1 MTVFSRVSDIMFSKW
16 HNFQDRIRDPRS
28 QRRLVLVIVCIALLL
43 DNMLYMVI
51 VPIIPNFL
59 TLQKEMLEETK
70 YQYRYYNMT
79 HSPNES
85 VGVTHSYVMAHK
97 LNPSGQ
103 FKDGEIV
110 NVPEDA
116 VLATNNTW
124 HPDVHHDNR
133 IYLLKIPVPPP
144 PISYGDE
151 GLAIGVLFASKAICQ
166 LFVNPFTGG
175 LIDRIGYDIPMMIGL
190 TIMFFSTSVLAF
202 GDSYAVL
209 FLARSLQGLG
219 SAFADTAG
227 LAMIADRFTE
237 EAERTKSL
245 GIALAFI
252 SFGSLFAPPF
262 GGILYE
268 FAGKTFPFVILAL
281 VCLID
286 GVLMVLVM
294 KPVRLERSMLTRE
307 ERPKGTPIYKLL
319 MDPYIALSAGAL
331 AMANVSL
338 AFLEPTI
345 SLWMKV
351 TMGADE
357 WQIGF
362 VWLPAFIPHVL
373 GVYITVKL
381 AYKFKQYQWLMALI
395 GLAMEGIFCFFIP
408 FCTKF
413 FTVIFPIMG
422 VCFGIALVDTALL
435 PTLGY
440 LVDVRHASVYGS
452 VYAIADISYSL
463 AYAIGPIV
471 AGSIVA
477 SIGFLWLNILIFTTN
492 IMYAPLLFFLRNIYL
507 YKPFDN
513 DNEVLIDDPPPKSYN
528 TYVQNGGLHGKP
540 EIVDSGDNFASHL
553 KISNRKSNEIDCYPP
568 PTEPDYVYNKD
579 TSYNF
584 YNQFH

>member
-1 MTVFSRVSDIMFSKW
+1 MTLYSRVCGFGYGKW
-16 HNFQDRIRDPRS
+16 QKFQDKIRDSKS

-51 VPIIPNFL
+51 VPIIPNYL
-59 TLQKEMLEETK
+59 ALQKEKSDETK
-70 YQYRYYNMT
+70 YQYRYYDVT
-79 HSPNES
+79 HSTNDTT
-85 VGVTHSYVMAHK
+85 GVTHSYILAHK
-97 LNPSGQ
+97 LNPNGK
-103 FKDGEIV
+103 FKNGEVV
-110 NVPEDA
+110 NIPQDA
-116 VLATNNTW
+116 ILAENNTF
-124 HPDVHHDNR
+124 HPDYHDNR

-151 GLAIGVLFASKAICQ
+151 GLAIGVLFASKAIFQ
-166 LFVNPFTGG
+166 LCINPFTGG

-190 TIMFFSTSVLAF
+190 TIMFLSTFVFAF
-202 GDSYAVL
+202 GESYAVL

-219 SAFADTAG
+219 SAFADTSG

-237 EAERTKSL
+237 EKERTKSL

-268 FAGKTFPFVILAL
+268 FTGKTAPFVILAL
-281 VCLID
+281 VCLLD
-286 GVLMVLVM
+286 GILMILVM

-307 ERPKGTPIYKLL
+307 ERPAGTPIYRLL
-319 MDPYIALSAGAL
+319 MDPYIAVAAGAL

-362 VWLPAFIPHVL
+362 SWLPAFIPHVL

-395 GLAMEGIFCFFIP
+395 GLSMEGIFCFFIP
-408 FCTKF
+408 FCTSF
-413 FTVIFPIMG
+413 FAVIFPIMG
-422 VCFGIALVDTALL
+422 LCFGIALVDTALL

-440 LVDVRHASVYGS
+440 LVDVRHTSVYGS

-471 AGSIVA
+471 AGSIV
-477 SIGFLWLNILIFTTN
+477 SNIGFLWLNILIFLTN
-492 IMYAPLLFFLRNIYL
+492 ILYAPLLFFLRNIYI

-513 DNEVLIDDPPPKSYN
+513 DNEVLLDDPPPKGYN
-528 TYVQNGGLHGKP
+528 TYVQNGGLSGRP
-540 EIVDSGDNFASHL
+540 EIVSNGDNFANHL

-568 PTEPDYVYNKD
+568 PTEPEYVYSKD
-579 TSYNF
+579 SSHNF

>member
-1 MTVFSRVSDIMFSKW
+1 MTVSSRALDIFYSRW
-16 HNFQDRIRDPRS
+16 HRFQDRIRDPKS

-59 TLQKEMLEETK
+59 TQQKELQEEMQ

-79 HSPNES
+79 HSGNTS
-85 VGVTHSYVMAHK
+85 TDVIDVMLAHK
-97 LNPSGQ
+97 LHSGP
-103 FKDGEIV
+103 FENGDIV

-116 VLATNNTW
+116 VLAINNTF
-124 HPDVHHDNR
+124 HPDHHPDNR
-133 IYLLKIPVPPP
+133 IYLLRIPVPPP

-175 LIDRIGYDIPMMIGL
+175 LIDRIGYDVPMMIGL
-190 TIMFFSTSVLAF
+190 TIMFFSTSVFAL
-202 GDSYAVL
+202 GESYAVL
-209 FLARSLQGLG
+209 FLARSLQGVG
-219 SAFADTAG
+219 SAFADTSG

-237 EAERTKSL
+237 EAERTQSL

-268 FAGKTFPFVILAL
+268 FAGKTVPFVILAL

-286 GVLMVLVM
+286 GILMIMVM

-307 ERPKGTPIYKLL
+307 ERPLGTPIYRLL
-319 MDPYIALSAGAL
+319 MDPYIAIAAGAL

-362 VWLPAFIPHVL
+362 CWLPAFIPHVA

-413 FTVIFPIMG
+413 FAVIFPIMG
-422 VCFGIALVDTALL
+422 LCFGIALVDTALL

-440 LVDVRHASVYGS
+440 LVDVRHSSVYGS

-477 SIGFLWLNILIFTTN
+477 SIGFLWLNILIFLTN
-492 IMYAPLLFFLRNIYL
+492 VLYAPLLFFLRNIYM

-513 DNEVLIDDPPPKSYN
+513 DNELLIDDPPPKSYN

-540 EIVDSGDNFASHL
+540 EMVDTGDNFASHL

-568 PTEPDYVYNKD
+568 PTEPDYVYSKD